1 MFAARQWGSVST
13 ELHDVRRN
21 VSLCGVIV
29 LPGVRHWVLELWPL
43 TRSPRQK
50 HEPQGLVLCV
60 CCFQH
65 MMRRSNLRIF
75 RTTLNHALA
84 CVCFRSAA
92 RFAKQNVFLQVCE
105 VHVGRQATHRVQ
117 PSPFHVGMRFSTFL
131 LLFCLSFFLKEKNA
145 GHSATKGARHEVLH
159 QILWR
164 DKSGSHQLF
173 FFFSVSVIDRRCPR
187 MFGTSGG
194 GAAVIGN
201 IVLR

>member
-1 MFAARQWGSVST
+1 MFAARLWGSVST

-29 LPGVRHWVLELWPL
+29 LPGVRHCVLELWPL

-75 RTTLNHALA
+75 RTTFNKVFA
-84 CVCFRSAA
+84 CVCFCSAA

-117 PSPFHVGMRFSTFL
+117 PSPFHVGMRFSTFC
-131 LLFCLSFFLKEKNA
+131 FCFVFRFFEGKKTQDILQRKVHGMRCCIKFC
-145 GHSATKGARHEVLH
+145 GATNLVRT
-159 QILWR
+159 
-164 DKSGSHQLF
+164 S
-173 FFFSVSVIDRRCPR
+173 FFFSVSVIDHRCPR
-187 MFGTSGG
+187 MFGTSVG